1 MKSRFDWRGTY
12 FNLVSFVAIVVLLV
26 AVIIAG
32 NNILQIAMPQ
42 MSLSQHEWRQV
53 ESFEAFKR
61 FHPREPTRIRP
72 KSPPETVDTLSS
84 ATEED
89 TEAELRA
96 EWQEQRTLLVEG
108 QKRRGLWS
116 LLQAIVT
123 IIVVFP
129 VFWWHRRKAKE
140 LKVNG
145 LVDEG
150 QGG

>member
-32 NNILQIAMPQ
+32 NNILRLAMPQ

-53 ESFEAFKR
+53 ESFEEFKR
-61 FHPREPTRIRP
+61 FHRREPTRVRP
-72 KSPPETVDTLSS
+72 KGPPGAVDTTS
-84 ATEED
+84 AATAEEES
-89 TEAELRA
+89 EAELRA
-96 EWQEQRTLLVEG
+96 EWQEQRTLLIEG
-108 QKRRGLWS
+108 QKRRGIWS

-140 LKVNG
+140 LRVNG
-145 LVDEG
+145 LTDEG
-150 QGG
+150 